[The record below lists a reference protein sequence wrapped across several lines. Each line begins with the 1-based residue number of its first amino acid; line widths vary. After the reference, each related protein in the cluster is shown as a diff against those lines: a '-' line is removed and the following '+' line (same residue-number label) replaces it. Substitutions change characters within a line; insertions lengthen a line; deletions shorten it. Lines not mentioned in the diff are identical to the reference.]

1 MNKIVSCVV
10 LFGILLCNVVFAQ
23 TDKYLQL
30 PESFPAIY
38 LTDSGECAF
47 NGFEDN
53 VKSIDDIGSILSLD
67 VCKYYN
73 VKGYDTELQKKY
85 FVESSEGASLKQKLV
100 RKKNKLQKS
109 GIYYVFPFSYNE
121 IKEPKYSIEKQ
132 CFCVSFY
139 IDGGDLFPRDKY
151 LSLPYITV
159 RMLPNLDQLFWNT
172 GKLGSFS
179 QPRYR
184 TEIHIP
190 MSEAKAIGVER
201 AMKNIEV
208 LFEFKPQTI
217 DEKSIEIK
225 TGWGGP
231 LYAPS
236 NCVVGDLTN
245 IIVVNKLTRKVLYA
259 YNNEKLNQL
268 IANIQPILE
277 EEKRVMQEK
286 LQQQL
291 IEEMREQ
298 SRQDSI
304 KRRTKIDDALYLS
317 KMSGLQMS
325 DSLQKEISGKIIS
338 YVLESI
344 EGCSLTSAEIE
355 FNDMLEV
362 LESGEV
368 VHQVK
373 YDKLLVN
380 GDSSADD
387 FKARFLES
395 ISCMKVPP
403 QRVTVMDTSFV
414 ARFYATIPV
423 SCRYTKKQMKL
434 VFKGGELQYKGKDV
448 DFFNQHSH
456 YLQDYI
462 GIMGAGKYD
471 ICLSVLDLGNDYMY
485 EVDVLKY
492 KLFSGKSS
500 ITMTSEEINKQ
511 VESIK
516 MPEFNDG
523 TFNDFTKWTNARLIY
538 PEIAK
543 ENGIHGKV
551 KVGFTI
557 DRNGNVCDVKVLAGC
572 DYSLDKEAGR
582 VVSQSPKWKPA
593 RLNGKRVPVVLSTWF
608 YFSLR

>member
-1 MNKIVSCVV
+1 M
-10 LFGILLCNVVFAQ
+10 
-23 TDKYLQL
+23 
-30 PESFPAIY
+30 
-38 LTDSGECAF
+38 
-47 NGFEDN
+47 
-53 VKSIDDIGSILSLD
+53 
-67 VCKYYN
+67 
-73 VKGYDTELQKKY
+73 
-85 FVESSEGASLKQKLV
+85 
-100 RKKNKLQKS
+100 
-109 GIYYVFPFSYNE
+109 
-121 IKEPKYSIEKQ
+121 
-132 CFCVSFY
+132 
-139 IDGGDLFPRDKY
+139 GGDLFPRDKY

-268 IANIQPILE
+268 IARVEPILE
-277 EEKRVMQEK
+277 EEKRVMQDK
-286 LQQQL
+286 LQRQL
-291 IEEMREQ
+291 IEQMQEEA
-298 SRQDSI
+298 RQDSI
-304 KRRTKIDDALYLS
+304 NRRNKIDDALYLS
-317 KMSGLQMS
+317 RMCGLEMS
-325 DSLQKEISGKIIS
+325 DSLKGVIYDKI
-338 YVLESI
+338 VKQMGESI
-344 EGCSLTSAEIE
+344 KQCSLTSAEIK
-355 FNDMLEV
+355 FKDMVEV
-362 LESGEV
+362 LETGDV
-368 VHQVK
+368 THQIAYEK
-373 YDKLLVN
+373 YSVWGGN
-380 GDSSADD
+380 TADD
-387 FKARFLES
+387 WKASFLEHLS
-395 ISCMKVPP
+395 KINVSP
-403 QRVTVMDTSFV
+403 QTATVVDTTFI
-414 ARFYATIPV
+414 AKFNATIPV

-434 VFKGGELQYKGKDV
+434 VFKGGELQYKGKAV
-448 DFFNQHSH
+448 DFFNQHSY

-492 KLFSGKSS
+492 KLFSGESS
-500 ITMTSEEINKQ
+500 MKMTSEEIKKQ

-516 MPEFNDG
+516 MMPEFNDG

-557 DRNGNVCDVKVLAGC
+557 DRNGNVCDVKVLEGC
-572 DYSLDKEAGR
+572 DYSLDKEAVR